1 MSQHSILIVDDS
13 PNILKALQR
22 TFRLESYTT
31 VCANSAKEAMVI
43 LSKEAIDVIISDENM
58 PGVSGTE
65 LLKQVHDLYPDIIR
79 MMLTGAT
86 DVEVA
91 KNAIN
96 RGEIWRF
103 FTKPWDD
110 FELLTAVRQALKMCN
125 LGRENMELKSSVQ
138 KQERLMRQLEREYPG
153 ITEKCL
159 APDGSII
166 ID

>member
-1 MSQHSILIVDDS
+1 MHQHKILLVDDS
-13 PNILKALQR
+13 PNVLKALQR
-22 TFRLESYTT
+22 TFRMEKYSIL
-31 VCANSAKEAMVI
+31 CASSATEAMEI
-43 LSKEAIDVIISDENM
+43 LVNEDIDVIVSDENM
-58 PGVSGTE
+58 PGVTGTE
-65 LLKQVHDLYPDIIR
+65 LLMQVHDLYPEIIR
-79 MMLTGAT
+79 MMLTGTT

-125 LGRENMELKSSVQ
+125 LDRENMQLKTEVK
-138 KQERLMRQLEREYPG
+138 KQDIMLQRLEKEYPG
-153 ITEKCL
+153 ITERSL
-159 APDGSII
+159 ASDGSII